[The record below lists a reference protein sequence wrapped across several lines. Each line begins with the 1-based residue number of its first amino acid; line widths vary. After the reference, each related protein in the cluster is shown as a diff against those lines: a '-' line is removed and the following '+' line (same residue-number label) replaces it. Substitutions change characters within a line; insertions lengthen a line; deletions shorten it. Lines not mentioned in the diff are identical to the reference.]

1 MSNWSSALSVELDDE
16 ATRVIRN
23 PGSSDRGAA
32 TLWAVILTGGE
43 GIRLQSLTQYVAGD
57 MRPKQFARLLG
68 GRSLLRQTLD
78 RTGLS
83 IPWART
89 AVVAHQRH
97 AEYVAEEFAGLA
109 GRTS

>member
-1 MSNWSSALSVELDDE
+1 M
-16 ATRVIRN
+16 N

-32 TLWAVILTGGE
+32 TLWAVILAGGE

-78 RTGLS
+78 RTGLEH
-83 IPWART
+83 PLGPDRGGR
-89 AVVAHQRH
+89 HQRH
-97 AEYVAEEFAGLA
+97 ARYVAEEFAGLA
-109 GRTS
+109 GRMS